1 MNSKAE
7 WTDTDAT
14 HLREAREA
22 AGLDLHTLARIN
34 SLSNA
39 QLLELEQGGESYFY
53 SAPIK
58 YSVGKKLLNFFEVRT
73 EFERLKD
80 ESEAQSNSDSLVVE
94 AFLEESVQHLQS
106 TNSVS
111 ESKTSKLLLIL
122 IILVAICLAVVFVNY
137 PNYKANNDLEKK
149 PATTQ
154 FSQLEK
160 FNESN
165 NQVSATQPIAVTE
178 PVVQTSKIELAA
190 NECIWSQNIPN
201 LSAQNPSKDGN
212 YVYLVATKEVV
223 VCIKDKTNK
232 VSIVNLKAN
241 EPQNIAGVSPL
252 TLQSKDLDS
261 LNIFYQGSKIQLPKQ
276 GITEIKLVATPLQ

>member
-39 QLLELEQGGESYFY
+39 QLLELEEGGESYFY
-53 SAPIK
+53 SASIK
-58 YSVGKKLLNFFEVRT
+58 YSVGKKLLNSFGVRT
-73 EFERLKD
+73 EFEKLKG
-80 ESEAQSNSDSLVVE
+80 ESQAQSNSDSLVVE

-223 VCIKDKTNK
+223 VCIKDNTSK
-232 VSIVNLKAN
+232 VSIVDLKAN

>member
-137 PNYKANNDLEKK
+137 PNYKANNDLDKK
-149 PATTQ
+149 PSTTQ
-154 FSQLEK
+154 FSQIEK
-160 FNESN
+160 LNESN
-165 NQVSATQPIAVTE
+165 NQFSATQPIAVTE

-241 EPQNIAGVSPL
+241 EPQNIAGVSPF

-261 LNIFYQGSKIQLPKQ
+261 LNIFYQGSKVQLPSKNT
-276 GITEIKLVATPLQ
+276 TEVKLVAIPVQ

>member
-1 MNSKAE
+1 MNSKAV
-7 WTDTDAT
+7 WSDIDAT

-22 AGLDLHTLARIN
+22 EGLDLHKLARIN

-39 QLLELEQGGESYFY
+39 QLLELEEGGESYFY
-53 SAPIK
+53 SASIK
-58 YSVGKKLLNFFEVRT
+58 YSVGKKLLNSFGVRT
-73 EFERLKD
+73 EFEKLKG
-80 ESEAQSNSDSLVVE
+80 ESQAQSNSDSLVVE

-106 TNSVS
+106 KNTVS

-137 PNYKANNDLEKK
+137 PTYKANNDLDKK
-149 PATTQ
+149 TAAAQ
-154 FSQLEK
+154 LSQLEK
-160 FNESN
+160 LDETN
-165 NQVSATQPIAVTE
+165 NQATATQPIAVAE
-178 PVVQTSKIELAA
+178 PAVQATKIESPI
-190 NECIWSQNIPN
+190 NDCVWSQNIPN

-223 VCIKDKTNK
+223 VCIKDNTNK

-261 LNIFYQGSKIQLPKQ
+261 LNIFFQGSKVQLPSKNT
-276 GITEIKLVATPLQ
+276 TEVKLVAIPVQ

>member
-1 MNSKAE
+1 MNSKAV
-7 WTDTDAT
+7 WSDIDAT

-22 AGLDLHTLARIN
+22 EGLDLHKLARIN

-39 QLLELEQGGESYFY
+39 QLLELEEGGESYFY
-53 SAPIK
+53 SASIK
-58 YSVGKKLLNFFEVRT
+58 YSVGKKLLNSFGVRT
-73 EFERLKD
+73 EFERLKG
-80 ESEAQSNSDSLVVE
+80 ESQAQSNSDSLVVE

-106 TNSVS
+106 KNTVS

-137 PNYKANNDLEKK
+137 PNYKANNDLDKK
-149 PATTQ
+149 PSTTQ
-154 FSQLEK
+154 FSQIEK
-160 FNESN
+160 LNESN
-165 NQVSATQPIAVTE
+165 NQFSITQSNAVAEPI
-178 PVVQTSKIELAA
+178 VQTSKIELAT

-223 VCIKDKTNK
+223 VCIKDNTNK

-241 EPQNIAGVSPL
+241 ETQNIVGVSPL

-261 LNIFYQGSKIQLPKQ
+261 LNIFFQGSKVQLPSKNT
-276 GITEIKLVATPLQ
+276 TEVKLVAIPVQ